1 MPYRTASEVLPLIVT
16 RGTGLVVSVILNV
29 CEDSLPFHSLSG
41 RTVRM
46 KPESLLF
53 ATRHAKSISTFVMAF
68 KCFCSSCTANITG
81 SSGCAGIKIRP
92 NALPLSIRFA
102 PDEIAVVTISSI
114 VSHFLNILNLSLL

>member
-53 ATRHAKSISTFVMAF
+53 ATRHARVYRHSSWLSSVSVAPVQQISLEV
-68 KCFCSSCTANITG
+68 
-81 SSGCAGIKIRP
+81 
-92 NALPLSIRFA
+92 L
-102 PDEIAVVTISSI
+102 DVQE
-114 VSHFLNILNLSLL
+114 